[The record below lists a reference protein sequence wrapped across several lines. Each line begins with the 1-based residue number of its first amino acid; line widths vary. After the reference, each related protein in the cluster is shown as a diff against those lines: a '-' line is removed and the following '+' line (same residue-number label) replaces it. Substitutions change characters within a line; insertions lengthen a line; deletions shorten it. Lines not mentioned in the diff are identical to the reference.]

1 MWLAKIQIQIKYNP
15 IKLALMWLISE
26 PGRPQVDPQ
35 NQRQTLKQ
43 NALIYVIEDEQ
54 DIAELV
60 RFNLALQGYKV
71 EAFLTGETGL
81 AAVQKQKPDLIIL
94 DLMLPGLSGLEICKR
109 LRNNGPHIPIIMVTA
124 KGEEQDVVKG
134 LEAGADDYVAKPFS
148 PKVLIARVEA
158 VLRRAQA
165 PQKTESEVV
174 EQAGLQI
181 NPGRFE
187 VRINGEKVDLTRSE
201 FSILHFLAQ
210 RPGWVYTRMQIV
222 EAIRGENYAV
232 TDRTIDFQM
241 VGLRKKL
248 GEMGS
253 YIETVRGVGYRFKD

>member
-1 MWLAKIQIQIKYNP
+1 MQVLSNP
-15 IKLALMWLISE
+15 TNSQNI
-26 PGRPQVDPQ
+26 GRNTVSP
-35 NQRQTLKQ
+35 LKQ

-71 EAFLTGETGL
+71 ETFASGESGL
-81 AAVQKQKPDLIIL
+81 AAIQSQKPDLIVL
-94 DLMLPGLSGLEICKR
+94 DLMLPGLSGLEICRR
-109 LRNNGPHIPIIMVTA
+109 LRETQKAPVPIIMVTA
-124 KGEEQDVVKG
+124 KGEEQDIVKG

-148 PKVLIARVEA
+148 PKVLLARVEA
-158 VLRRAQA
+158 VLRRVQTPVKSA
-165 PQKTESEVV
+165 SDVV

-187 VRINGEKVDLTRSE
+187 VTVNGEKVDLTRSE

-248 GEMGS
+248 GLAGA
-253 YIETVRGVGYRFKD
+253 YIETVRGVGYRFKDLA